1 MGMVK
6 SSLDPSVGLTP
17 SIILAYSVGLA
28 QQAPHSTNTT
38 NITIISIV
46 GSSSVIFWFFPC
58 KVSII
63 NGIII
68 IISIKI

>member
-6 SSLDPSVGLTP
+6 SSLDPSIDLTP

-28 QQAPHSTNTT
+28 QQAPNST

-68 IISIKI
+68 IMGLHR